1 MIIDSH
7 CHLNYLKLEDT
18 SLEQVITDAKNAGID
33 KIASIAVAWH
43 EIDVIQEIA
52 EKFAD
57 VYFSVGVHPSELESH
72 QPSVEE
78 IILRSDHS
86 KCVAIGETGLD
97 YHYNGEETKKA
108 QIDKFVNHMQAAN
121 EVKKP
126 VIIHTR
132 AAKQDTLDILKAEN
146 VNNCGGI
153 LHCFTEDYDMA
164 KQAIDMGMYISFSG
178 ILTFKNA
185 QDIQDTAK
193 KLPLDRVLIETDAP
207 YLTPV
212 PFRGRPNYPEYV
224 KYVAQFLADLRGVSF
239 DEVAKQTYKNTCDI
253 FGF

>member
-18 SLEQVITDAKNAGID
+18 SLEQVIKNAKSVGVD
-33 KIASIAVAWH
+33 KIVSIAVAWH
-43 EIDVIQEIA
+43 EIEEIRQIAQDFEDV
-52 EKFAD
+52 F
-57 VYFSVGVHPSELESH
+57 FSVGVHPSELDTH

-78 IILRSDHS
+78 LIAKSNQN

-97 YHYNGEETKKA
+97 YYYNGEETKKA
-108 QIDKFVNHMQAAN
+108 QIDKFVNHMQAAV
-121 EVKKP
+121 EVNKP

-132 AAKQDTLDILKAEN
+132 GAKQDTLDILRSEGVDK
-146 VNNCGGI
+146 CGGI

-164 KQAIDMGMYISFSG
+164 KQAIDMGMYISYSG

-185 QDIQDTAK
+185 KDIQETAK
-193 KLPLDRVLIETDAP
+193 KLPLDRILIETDAP

-212 PFRGRPNYPEYV
+212 PFRGKPNYPEYV
-224 KYVAQFLADLRGVSF
+224 KYVAQFMADLKGISY
-239 DEVAKQTYKNTCDI
+239 DEVAKQTYKNTYDV
-253 FGF
+253 FKL